1 MLSKADLLQ
10 APLAEADRLA
20 GGGRSASASAPASES
35 APVSTAVDWLLAVPD
50 ALRVSSVSGSGVEE
64 LRAALEGLAEAWLA
78 AHRVEP
84 SECDVQL

>member
-10 APLAEADRLA
+10 APLAEADRLVA
-20 GGGRSASASAPASES
+20 GETEASASASASE
-35 APVSTAVDWLLAVPD
+35 PVSTAVDWLLAVPD

-78 AHRVEP
+78 AHRAEP
-84 SECDVQL
+84 SECDAQS